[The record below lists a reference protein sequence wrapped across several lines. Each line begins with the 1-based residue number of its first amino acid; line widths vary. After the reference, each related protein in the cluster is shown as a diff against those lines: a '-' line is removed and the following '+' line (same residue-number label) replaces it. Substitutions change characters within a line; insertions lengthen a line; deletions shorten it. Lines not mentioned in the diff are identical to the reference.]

1 MARRVA
7 AVLVGLLAAAG
18 AAFLLLRDDGG
29 EDYSL
34 GVMTTRGR
42 PFEMPVPEQL
52 FTPGSPKTTGEALL
66 IAEREGIRLV
76 RMPREDGSSCW
87 GTSEHRS
94 GEWQLTNYICETK
107 FNRFPDPTS
116 PVLVLSRGGI
126 IPGTQLR
133 TFEAFNGVAAGRRQ
147 ARRRGRRT
155 GSPRADD
162 GRPWQRVLRRR
173 AGPRQGDR
181 RARRRRPGHLAER
194 SSAAARRVRSSSLV
208 Q

>member
-1 MARRVA
+1 MSRRTLVVAGLA
-7 AVLVGLLAAAG
+7 AVGLIATG
-18 AAFLLLRDDGG
+18 AAFLLLRNDGG

-34 GVMTTRGR
+34 GVMSTRGW

-66 IAEREGIRLV
+66 IAERKGIRLV

-94 GEWQLTNYICETK
+94 GEWQLTNYVCETQ

-133 TFEAFNGVAAGRRQ
+133 TFEAFNGLAADGVKRVGVIDAQDRLM
-147 ARRRGRRT
+147 
-155 GSPRADD
+155 PIADV
-162 GRPWQRVLRRR
+162 QRN
-173 AGPRQGDR
+173 AFYADAPGDR
-181 RARRRRPGHLAER
+181 FKAIVALDENDEVIWQ
-194 SSAAARRVRSSSLV
+194 SAPVPLPDE
-208 Q
+208 

>member
-1 MARRVA
+1 MSRRTLVVA
-7 AVLVGLLAAAG
+7 ALAAVVLIAAG
-18 AAFLLLRDDGG
+18 AAVLLLRDDGG

-34 GVMTTRGR
+34 GVMSTRGR

-66 IAEREGIRLV
+66 IAEQEGIRLV

-94 GEWQLTNYICETK
+94 GEWQLTNYVCETQ

-133 TFEAFNGVAAGRRQ
+133 TFEAFDGLAADGVKRVGVIDAQDRLVPLADV
-147 ARRRGRRT
+147 RGNAFH
-155 GSPRADD
+155 AD
-162 GRPWQRVLRRR
+162 P
-173 AGPRQGDR
+173 PGDR
-181 RARRRRPGHLAER
+181 IKTIVAFDEDDEVIWQ
-194 SSAAARRVRSSSLV
+194 SAPVPLPDE
-208 Q
+208 